1 MILGLRRN
9 VFLPGDRVQV
19 QDYKENNVSL
29 WNMKD
34 LCESHPEIVIQLVT
48 YNRKGLIFVVSE
60 EEAKRLA

>member
-1 MILGLRRN
+1 M
-9 VFLPGDRVQV
+9 FLPGERVQV

-29 WNMKD
+29 WSMKE
-34 LCESHPEIVIQLVT
+34 LCERHPEIVIQLVT